1 MRSFRNKR
9 INFLNILGEMI
20 GKSSKNAER
29 NSAFHSAGDR
39 IGASMSDSLNQRSEK
54 IIKFLLQTGT
64 ATLEQILDV
73 AGSSAPSIRRD
84 LARLEGRG
92 LIRRTHGGA
101 TLVEPLLYEPF
112 RFDSSFLAREQ
123 RHATEK
129 RRIGL
134 AAAELVLP
142 NETVGLTAGT
152 TTTHIGRSLR
162 HREKIQVVTNAINI
176 GMELCNQP
184 GIRTYITGGVVPWA
198 WSFSLTGNAALTFLD
213 NVYMDKVF
221 LSVTGLD
228 AERGATTLET
238 DEALV
243 YRKMLKQAKQVVIT
257 ADSSKLGHVS
267 PAFICPAG
275 DIHILITDTGASV
288 DAIAP
293 FERQGIR
300 VIRV

>member
-1 MRSFRNKR
+1 MTDT
-9 INFLNILGEMI
+9 LN
-20 GKSSKNAER
+20 R
-29 NSAFHSAGDR
+29 
-39 IGASMSDSLNQRSEK
+39 RSET
-54 IIKFLLQTGT
+54 IIKFLLRTGT
-64 ATLEQILDV
+64 ASVEEILEV

-84 LARLEGRG
+84 LARLESRG

-112 RFDSSFLAREQ
+112 RYDSSFLAREQ
-123 RHATEK
+123 RFAEEK

-134 AAAELVLP
+134 AAAELVQA

-152 TTTHIGRSLR
+152 TTTHVGRSLR

-184 GIRTYITGGVVPWA
+184 GIRTYVTGGVVPWA
-198 WSFSLTGNAALTFLD
+198 WSFSLTGNAALDFLD
-213 NVYMDKVF
+213 DVYMDKVF

-243 YRKMLKQAKQVVIT
+243 FRKMLKQAKEVIVV
-257 ADSSKLGHVS
+257 ADASKLGKVS
-267 PAFICPAG
+267 PAFICPSNE
-275 DIHILITDTGASV
+275 IHLLITNAGAS
-288 DAIAP
+288 AEALAP
-293 FERQGIR
+293 FERQGVRIIR
-300 VIRV
+300 A

>member
-1 MRSFRNKR
+1 
-9 INFLNILGEMI
+9 
-20 GKSSKNAER
+20 
-29 NSAFHSAGDR
+29 
-39 IGASMSDSLNQRSEK
+39 
-54 IIKFLLQTGT
+54 
-64 ATLEQILDV
+64 
-73 AGSSAPSIRRD
+73 
-84 LARLEGRG
+84 LARLENRG

-123 RHATEK
+123 RHAEEK

-176 GMELCNQP
+176 SMELCNQP
-184 GIRTYITGGVVPWA
+184 GIRTYLTGGVVPWA

-213 NVYMDKVF
+213 DVYMDKVF
-221 LSVTGLD
+221 LSVTGFD
-228 AERGATTLET
+228 AERGATSLEA

-243 YRKMLKQAKQVVIT
+243 YRKMLKQAKQVIIA
-257 ADSSKLGHVS
+257 ADSSKLGHVGS
-267 PAFICPAG
+267 AFICPVN

-288 DAIAP
+288 EALAP
-293 FERQGIR
+293 LERQGVQ

>member
-1 MRSFRNKR
+1 MGLISDALLIIFRWERIESFR
-9 INFLNILGEMI
+9 M
-20 GKSSKNAER
+20 A
-29 NSAFHSAGDR
+29 
-39 IGASMSDSLNQRSEK
+39 DSLNSRSEQ
-54 IIKFLLQTGT
+54 IIKLLLRVGS
-64 ATLEQILDV
+64 ATIEEILAV

-84 LARLEGRG
+84 LAKLEQRG

-112 RFDSSFLAREQ
+112 RYDSTFLAREQ
-123 RHATEK
+123 RFAEEK

-134 AAAELVLP
+134 AAAELVLE

-184 GIRTYITGGVVPWA
+184 GIRTYLTGGVVPWA

-213 NVYMDKVF
+213 DVYMDKVF

-228 AERGATTLET
+228 AEKGATTLEP

-243 YRKMLKQAKQVVIT
+243 YRKMVKQAKQVIVA
-257 ADSSKLGHVS
+257 ADSSKLGKVS
-267 PAFICPAG
+267 PAFVCPANA
-275 DIHILITDTGASV
+275 IHILITDTGAARERV
-288 DAIAP
+288 AE
-293 FERQGIR
+293 FEMLGTR
-300 VIRV
+300 VILV

>member
-1 MRSFRNKR
+1 M
-9 INFLNILGEMI
+9 
-20 GKSSKNAER
+20 A
-29 NSAFHSAGDR
+29 
-39 IGASMSDSLNQRSEK
+39 DSLNPRCEL
-54 IIKFLLQTGT
+54 IIKFLLRTGS
-64 ATLEQILDV
+64 ASVEEILAE

-84 LARLEGRG
+84 LAKLESRG

-112 RFDSSFLAREQ
+112 RYDSSFLAREQ
-123 RHATEK
+123 RFAEEK

-134 AAAELVLP
+134 AAAELIQP

-162 HREKIQVVTNAINI
+162 HRDKIQVVTNAINI

-184 GIRTYITGGVVPWA
+184 GIRTYLTGGVVPWA

-213 NVYMDKVF
+213 DVYMDKVF

-243 YRKMLKQAKQVVIT
+243 FRKMLKQSKQLIVV
-257 ADSSKLGHVS
+257 ADSSKLGKVS
-267 PAFICPAG
+267 PAFICPANE
-275 DIHILITDTGASV
+275 IHILITDTGATEESL
-288 DAIAP
+288 AP
-293 FERQGIR
+293 YARHGARILR
-300 VIRV
+300 V

>member
-1 MRSFRNKR
+1 MST
-9 INFLNILGEMI
+9 LN
-20 GKSSKNAER
+20 S
-29 NSAFHSAGDR
+29 
-39 IGASMSDSLNQRSEK
+39 RSER
-54 IIKFLLQTGT
+54 IMKFLLRSGT
-64 ATLEQILDV
+64 ASIEEILAE

-134 AAAELVLP
+134 TAAELVLP
-142 NETVGLTAGT
+142 RETVGLTAGT
-152 TTTHIGRSLR
+152 TATHIGRSLR
-162 HREKIQVVTNAINI
+162 HREHIQVVTNAINI

-184 GIRTYITGGVVPWA
+184 GIRTYLTGGAVPWA
-198 WSFSLTGNAALTFLD
+198 WSFSLTGSAALNFLND
-213 NVYMDKVF
+213 VYMDKVF
-221 LSVTGLD
+221 LCVTGID
-228 AERGATTLET
+228 IERGATTLET

-243 YRKMLKQAKQVVIT
+243 LRKMLKQSKQVIVT
-257 ADSSKLGHVS
+257 TDSSKLGKVS
-267 PAFICPAG
+267 PAFVCPANE
-275 DIHILITDTGASV
+275 IHVLITDTGATNE
-288 DAIAP
+288 AIAP

-300 VIRV
+300 VVRA

>member
-1 MRSFRNKR
+1 
-9 INFLNILGEMI
+9 
-20 GKSSKNAER
+20 
-29 NSAFHSAGDR
+29 
-39 IGASMSDSLNQRSEK
+39 MSDSLNPRSEK
-54 IIKFLLQTGT
+54 IIKLLLKTGT
-64 ATLEQILDV
+64 ATIEEILDV

-123 RHATEK
+123 RRVNEK

-134 AAAELVLP
+134 AAAELVQA

-152 TTTHIGRSLR
+152 TTTHVGRSLR
-162 HREKIQVVTNAINI
+162 HRDKIQVVTNAINI

-184 GIRTYITGGVVPWA
+184 GVRTYLTGGVVPWA
-198 WSFSLTGNAALTFLD
+198 WSFSLTGSASLNFLD
-213 NVYMDKVF
+213 DVYLDKVF

-228 AERGATTLET
+228 TERGATTLET

-243 YRKMLKQAKQVVIT
+243 LRKMCKQAKQGIVT
-257 ADSSKLGHVS
+257 ADSSNLGKES
-267 PAFICPAG
+267 PAFVC
-275 DIHILITDTGASV
+275 
-288 DAIAP
+288 
-293 FERQGIR
+293 R
-300 VIRV
+300 